1 MFWVISVYFNTRNTL
16 PKSGTFLLG
25 HPVYIMTY
33 CSRLQG
39 ECACFVCAPACDIL
53 YMCVFILCV
62 PYVQSPSMGNKMPV
76 TCCIFIVLAHKL
88 VTLNRCCSPLLGNH
102 LFSVKLT
109 PSPCDQH
116 KMMTCHLGLSAYYL
130 HLMLH
135 NLCLMEVK
143 TVISREGAAF
153 S

>member
-1 MFWVISVYFNTRNTL
+1 MHRR
-16 PKSGTFLLG
+16 
-25 HPVYIMTY
+25 YILYYIIHIIYMMSY

-39 ECACFVCAPACDIL
+39 ECTCFVCAPACDIL
-53 YMCVFILCV
+53 YTCGVYSFTATSWPQARNCV
-62 PYVQSPSMGNKMPV
+62 PYVQSPSMGNKMSV
-76 TCCIFIVLAHKL
+76 ICCIFIVLVHKL
-88 VTLNRCCSPLLGNH
+88 VTLNRCCSPLLVNH

-109 PSPCDQH
+109 PSPCDQN
-116 KMMTCHLGLSAYYL
+116 KMMTCHLGLSTYYL

-135 NLCLMEVK
+135 SLRLMEVK